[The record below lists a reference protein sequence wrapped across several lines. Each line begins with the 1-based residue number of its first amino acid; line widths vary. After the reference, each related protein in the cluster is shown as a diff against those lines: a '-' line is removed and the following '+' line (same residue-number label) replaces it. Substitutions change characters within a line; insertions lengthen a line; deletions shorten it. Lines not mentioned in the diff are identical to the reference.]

1 MAKKLSFEAAM
12 EGLESAVAK
21 LEGGSLSLD
30 ESIAEFEKCIA
41 LITQCEQQLGSAKQR
56 VRLLIEGADGAV
68 TDEPFVEQDET

>member
-30 ESIAEFEKCIA
+30 ESIEEFEKCIA
-41 LITQCEQQLGSAKQR
+41 LIKQCEQQLGSAKQ
-56 VRLLIEGADGAV
+56 
-68 TDEPFVEQDET
+68 